1 VPTRV
6 LLLLTLAAFCSAQP
20 AKNPFAKDAQAAET
34 GRAMF
39 RIYCAPCHGI
49 QARGGRG
56 PDLTRGT
63 YFAGESD
70 SDLYRIIANGVPGTE
85 MPSFSDQMDEETIWR
100 LVTYIRSSTRH
111 DAAVVTGNAAAGEKL
126 FWGKGGCGQCHR
138 VGTKGGRLGPDLTR
152 EGRQRTLEYLRE
164 SVVSPNEDLTPGYAT
179 VKVVTRDGK
188 TITGVQK
195 GFDNFSAQLM
205 DANEKFYS
213 FEKDNVAS
221 IQREFRSLMPDT
233 YGKLFTPAELNDLLA
248 YLITLRGKP

>member
-1 VPTRV
+1 
-6 LLLLTLAAFCSAQP
+6 
-20 AKNPFAKDAQAAET
+20 
-34 GRAMF
+34 MF

-56 PDLTRGT
+56 PDLTRGV

-85 MPSFSDQMDEETIWR
+85 MPSFSDDLGEDAIWR
-100 LVTYIRSSTRH
+100 LVSYIRSTTRH
-111 DAAVVTGNAAAGEKL
+111 EAAVVPGNATAGEKL

-152 EGRQRTLEYLRE
+152 EGRQRTLAYLRE

-179 VKVVTRDGK
+179 IKVVTGDGK
-188 TITGVQK
+188 TITGVEK

-205 DANEKFYS
+205 DASEKYYS
-213 FEKDNVAS
+213 FEKSHVTS
-221 IQREFRSLMPDT
+221 IEREFRSLMPDS
-233 YGKLFTPAELNDLLA
+233 YGKLFTPSELDDLLA
-248 YLITLRGKP
+248 YLTSLRGKP